1 MSLPLQGKKRYVAS
15 TPEAAQRLAGNT
27 FKKALNNHNTLAKLG
42 SNSAHDGRGD
52 STLSTLQHRNGAKS
66 GMTVSLEN
74 SKSRN
79 MGDRR
84 MLNTDTRDSK
94 QRRML
99 QEREKRLS
107 QRENV
112 ADILSGRRFEE
123 SDTYDDTYNG

>member
-1 MSLPLQGKKRYVAS
+1 
-15 TPEAAQRLAGNT
+15 
-27 FKKALNNHNTLAKLG
+27 
-42 SNSAHDGRGD
+42 
-52 STLSTLQHRNGAKS
+52 
-66 GMTVSLEN
+66 MTVSLEN